1 MKRKSEAGLH
11 AMDIPGRLVKVGESI
26 KFRIPPDKG
35 GERRKGVMSAI
46 IDGSLRYVSSSFAEE
61 NHQIWLQ
68 VNFEITVV
76 ISEDQRIQDSFF
88 SLDVI

>member
-1 MKRKSEAGLH
+1 MRASSSSG
-11 AMDIPGRLVKVGESI
+11 
-26 KFRIPPDKG
+26 
-35 GERRKGVMSAI
+35 
-46 IDGSLRYVSSSFAEE
+46 DGSLRYVSSSFAEE